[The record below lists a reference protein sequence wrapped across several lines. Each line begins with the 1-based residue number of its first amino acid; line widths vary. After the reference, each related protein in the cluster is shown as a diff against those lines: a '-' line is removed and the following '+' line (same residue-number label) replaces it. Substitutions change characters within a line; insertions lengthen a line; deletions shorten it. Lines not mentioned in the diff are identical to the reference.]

1 MPDYVIDYEAT
12 FGQRTFGCVVRYS
25 VEMEAPLPDDRLLV
39 ESVVVTDETYRSS
52 KDGRLLIELAPFG
65 EGEELVVEALS
76 EMVACCRKVEIE
88 RKCWGDYHR
97 RTGRSML

>member
-1 MPDYVIDYEAT
+1 MPDYVIEYEAA

-39 ESVVVTDETYRSS
+39 ESVHVTDETYRSS
-52 KDGRLLIELAPFG
+52 KDGRLLIEVAPFG

-76 EMVACCRKVEIE
+76 EMVALCREKEIE
-88 RKCWGDYHR
+88 RKCWTDFHKRKGHE
-97 RTGRSML
+97 L